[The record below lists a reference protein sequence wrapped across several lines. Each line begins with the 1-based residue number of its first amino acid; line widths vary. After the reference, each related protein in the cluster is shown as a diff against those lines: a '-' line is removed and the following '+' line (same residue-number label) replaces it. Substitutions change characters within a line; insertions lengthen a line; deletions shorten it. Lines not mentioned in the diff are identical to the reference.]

1 MRFALTDEQIEFRDA
16 VRALLSDTCEPDHVR
31 AAWADPVLA
40 GGGPGGGD
48 GRVRGAWDA
57 LGQMGVLGICVPE
70 AHGGLGMTDED
81 LVPLLME
88 VGRAGLPD
96 PVSSTAGVAVG
107 VLRDHAPAGVAAEWL
122 PRIAAG
128 EVAVGVGFGPDA
140 DGGGAPTVAAAASVD
155 VLMLFD
161 RGEVHLVAPS
171 AVDLTPLESVD
182 GARHLCRVEWN
193 PSDSTLIVG
202 GAEGGS
208 GDAGF
213 VATNAAFDRAA
224 LGAAAMLVGLSHRM
238 LDLTVLYAS
247 ERQQFGVPIGSFQA
261 VKHRLADAS
270 LAVEFAGPL
279 VLRAANSVAAGDP
292 DAAAH
297 VSMAK
302 AKASEAAK
310 GAAAAALQVHGAI
323 GYTVECDLHLFMKRA
338 WALAV
343 RYGDAEF
350 HRRRLRTTLIG

>member
-1 MRFALTDEQIEFRDA
+1 MRFALSDEQIEFRDA
-16 VRALLSDTCEPDHVR
+16 VRALLADTCGPDDIR

-48 GRVRGAWDA
+48 GRVPGAWAA
-57 LGQMGVLGICVPE
+57 LGEMGVLGICVPE

-81 LVPLLME
+81 LVPLLVE

-122 PRIAAG
+122 PRLAAG
-128 EVAVGVGFGPDA
+128 EVAVGVGFGPDR
-140 DGGGAPTVAAAASVD
+140 DGGGSPTVAAADSVD
-155 VLMLFD
+155 VFLLFD
-161 RGEVHLVAPS
+161 RGEAHLVAPS
-171 AVDLTPLESVD
+171 EVQLTPLDSVD
-182 GARHLCRVEWN
+182 GARHLARVAWT
-193 PSDSTLIVG
+193 PSASTLVVG
-202 GAEGGS
+202 G
-208 GDAGF
+208 DDGF
-213 VATNAAFDRAA
+213 TATNVAFDRAA
-224 LGAAAMLVGLSHRM
+224 LGAAAMLVGLSQRM
-238 LDLTVLYAS
+238 LDMTVLYAT

-261 VKHRLADAS
+261 VKHHLADAS
-270 LAVEFAGPL
+270 LAVEFAQPL
-279 VLRAANSVAAGDP
+279 VLRAANSLALGDP

-310 GAAAAALQVHGAI
+310 GAAAASLQVHGAI
-323 GYTVECDLHLFMKRA
+323 GYTVECDLHLYMKRA

-350 HRRRLRTTLIG
+350 HRRRIRAGLIG